1 MEQSYF
7 QIQLDR
13 AIKEAE
19 KLLKQLN
26 AVKSDYAE
34 KRMEDA
40 LEKSVTAAK
49 LSEAV
54 TLKTRA
60 LPAHTGHPQAEAL
73 VRETIVQAVP
83 VEIGFTEQGWLKIE
97 MPILLPRKEK
107 SSRSYIRGFLYPALE
122 QFAFSREKIRYRNCV
137 LIFRHVYD
145 CNRPEREYRD
155 HDNIELNTV
164 VDAIAM
170 FFLVDDTPLECRHY
184 YCSAAGDAEKTE
196 VYIVPRDDFQHWMDM
211 ENDPPKIR
219 QTDFENVPVKAEI
232 DTEIQPFLRKSD

>member
-1 MEQSYF
+1 MEQTYF
-7 QIQLDR
+7 QIQLDS

-19 KLLKQLN
+19 KLLKKLN
-26 AVKSDYAE
+26 AVKSDYAD
-34 KRMEDA
+34 KRIEDA
-40 LEKSVTAAK
+40 FAKAVTAAK

-54 TLKTRA
+54 TVKTRA
-60 LPAHTGHPQAEAL
+60 LPAHTGHPQAEAM
-73 VRETIVQAVP
+73 VREMIEESIP
-83 VEIGFTEQGWLKIE
+83 VEIGFTDEGWLKLQ

-122 QFAFSREKIRYRNCV
+122 KFAFSREKIRYRNCV

-145 CNRPEREYRD
+145 RNRPEREYRD

-184 YCSAAGDAEKTE
+184 YCNAAGDAEKTE
-196 VYIVPRDDFQHWMDM
+196 VYIVPRTEFQHWLDM

-219 QTDFENVPVKAEI
+219 QTEFENISVKAEI

>member
-1 MEQSYF
+1 MEQTYF

-26 AVKSDYAE
+26 AVKSDYAD

-40 LEKSVTAAK
+40 LEKSVSAARIAE
-49 LSEAV
+49 SV

-60 LPAHTGHPQAEAL
+60 LPAHTGHPQADAM
-73 VRETIVQAVP
+73 VQNAIEEAVP
-83 VEIGFTEQGWLKIE
+83 VEMGFTEKGWFSLR

-107 SSRSYIRGFLYPALE
+107 SSRSYLRGFLYPALE
-122 QFAFSREKIRYRNCV
+122 KFSHGKEKIRYRNCV

-145 CNRPEREYRD
+145 RNRPEREYRD

-170 FFLVDDTPLECRHY
+170 FFLVDDTPFECRHY
-184 YCSAAGDAEKTE
+184 YCSTAGDEERTE
-196 VYIVPRDDFQHWMDM
+196 VYIVPRA
-211 ENDPPKIR
+211 
-219 QTDFENVPVKAEI
+219 DFESWLGLEKEPEK
-232 DTEIQPFLRKSD
+232 LRKKLYKNLSEVEEN

>member
-26 AVKSDYAE
+26 AVKSDYAD

-40 LEKSVTAAK
+40 LEKSVSAARIAE
-49 LSEAV
+49 SV

-60 LPAHTGHPQAEAL
+60 LPAHTGHPQADAM
-73 VRETIVQAVP
+73 VQNAIEEAVP
-83 VEIGFTEQGWLKIE
+83 VEMGFTEKGWFSLR

-107 SSRSYIRGFLYPALE
+107 SSRSYLRGFLYPALE
-122 QFAFSREKIRYRNCV
+122 KFSHGKEKIRYRNCV

-145 CNRPEREYRD
+145 RNRPEREYRD

-170 FFLVDDTPLECRHY
+170 FFLVDDTPQECRHY
-184 YCSAAGDAEKTE
+184 YCSAAGENEMTE
-196 VYIVPRDDFQHWMDM
+196 VYIVPRA
-211 ENDPPKIR
+211 
-219 QTDFENVPVKAEI
+219 DFESWLGLEKEPEK
-232 DTEIQPFLRKSD
+232 LRKKLYKNLSEVEEN

>member
-34 KRMEDA
+34 KRIEDA
-40 LEKSVTAAK
+40 MEKSVSAARIAE
-49 LSEAV
+49 SV

-60 LPAHTGHPQAEAL
+60 LPAHTGHPQADAM
-73 VRETIVQAVP
+73 VQKAIDEAVP
-83 VEIGFTEQGWLKIE
+83 VEMGFTEKGWFSLR

-107 SSRSYIRGFLYPALE
+107 SSRSYLRGFLYPALE
-122 QFAFSREKIRYRNCV
+122 KFSHGKEKIRYRNCV

-145 CNRPEREYRD
+145 RNRPEREYRD

-170 FFLVDDTPLECRHY
+170 FFLVDDTPQECRHY
-184 YCSAAGDAEKTE
+184 YCSAAGENEMTE
-196 VYIVPRDDFQHWMDM
+196 VYIVPRA
-211 ENDPPKIR
+211 
-219 QTDFENVPVKAEI
+219 DFESWLGLEKEPEK
-232 DTEIQPFLRKSD
+232 LRKKLYKNLSEVEEN

>member
-1 MEQSYF
+1 MEQTYF

-13 AIKEAE
+13 AIKETE

-26 AVKSDYAE
+26 AIKTDYAD
-34 KRMEDA
+34 KRIEDA
-40 LEKSVTAAK
+40 LGKSVSAARIAE
-49 LSEAV
+49 SV

-60 LPAHTGHPQAEAL
+60 LPAHTGHPQADGMVQEAIE
-73 VRETIVQAVP
+73 ETVH
-83 VEIGFTEQGWLKIE
+83 VEMGFTEEGWFSLC

-107 SSRSYIRGFLYPALE
+107 SSRSYLRGFLYPALE
-122 QFAFSREKIRYRNCV
+122 RFCYGKEKIRCRNCV

-145 CNRPEREYRD
+145 RNRPEREYRD

-184 YCSAAGDAEKTE
+184 YCSAAGEEERTE
-196 VYIVPRDDFQHWMDM
+196 VYIVPRVDFESWLAM
-211 ENDPPKIR
+211 ENSQK
-219 QTDFENVPVKAEI
+219 K
-232 DTEIQPFLRKSD
+232 LRKKLHENLPETAEK

>member
-1 MEQSYF
+1 MERSYF
-7 QIQLDR
+7 QIQLDS

-26 AVKSDYAE
+26 AVKLDYAD
-34 KRMEDA
+34 KRIEDA
-40 LEKSVTAAK
+40 LAKAVTAAK
-49 LSEAV
+49 LSESV

-60 LPAHTGHPQAEAL
+60 LPAHTGHPQAEAM
-73 VRETIVQAVP
+73 VREAIAEAVS
-83 VEIGFTEQGWLKIE
+83 VEIGFTDQDWLKIE

-122 QFAFSREKIRYRNCV
+122 QFAFAREKIRYRNCV

-145 CNRPEREYRD
+145 RSRPEREYRD

-164 VDAIAM
+164 VDAVAM

-184 YCSAAGDAEKTE
+184 YCSDAGDVERTE
-196 VYIVPRDDFQHWMDM
+196 VYIVPRAEFQYWLDM

-219 QTDFENVPVKAEI
+219 QTDFENIPVKAEI